1 MGDAEMPKLTKKI
14 VDRLELPAKGQKFVW
29 DAELKGFGIRL
40 TPGGKSYLVQARVGG
55 ATRRTTIGKHG
66 VFTAKQA
73 RDEAEDK
80 LREMSKGVDPVQK
93 KKAEKLSGITL
104 NEVAESY
111 IRDRTLK
118 PNSIRDIHKHMKG
131 VFKDWQKKPITKI
144 TRDDCL
150 TLFRKRSTESPSQA
164 NQSFRVLR
172 ALLNYAIEV
181 YRPVITE
188 NPVQVL
194 SGAGIWNTI
203 KPKNRKIP
211 IAEVGRAWCKLEE
224 IKADPTLEIAGHSM
238 VDAVMFCLFTGC
250 RWGEAQKLTWG
261 NVDLENKSW
270 FIEDPKNKNDV
281 TLPLSTQAVD
291 LLENRFRIENNP
303 FVFCSEK
310 SRTGYI
316 GPGRYI
322 TDQLAATLEIELSP
336 HDLRRTFRAIAAEL
350 DVELWRTKLLM
361 NHKINNDVTI
371 QAYTEKQDLEYLR
384 PSIQAIGTW
393 IERKAKEHRAKVV
406 DINSKRKA
414 V

>member
-1 MGDAEMPKLTKKI
+1 MPKLTKKN
-14 VDRLELPAKGQKFVW
+14 VDKLELPAKGQKFVW
-29 DAELKGFGIRL
+29 DDKLKGFGIRL
-40 TPGGKSYLVQARVGG
+40 TPGGKSYFVQSRVGG
-55 ATRRTTIGKHG
+55 VTRRTTIGKHG
-66 VFTAKQA
+66 PFTAEQA
-73 RDEAEDK
+73 RKEAEDR

-93 KKAEKLSGITL
+93 KKAEKAAKTTL
-104 NEVAESY
+104 NDVAESY

-118 PNSIRDIHKHMKG
+118 QSSIRDIHKHLNG
-131 VFKDWQKKPITKI
+131 VFSDWKDDPITKI

-150 TLFRKRSTESPSQA
+150 ILFRKRSTESPAQA

-194 SGAGIWNTI
+194 SGAKVWNNI
-203 KPKNRKIP
+203 KPKNRKIS
-211 IAEVGRAWCKLEE
+211 IADIGQAWCKLDA
-224 IKADPTLEIAGHSM
+224 IKADPTLGIAGQSM
-238 VDAVMFCLFTGC
+238 ADAVKFCLLTGC
-250 RWGEAQKLTWG
+250 RWGEVQKLTWG

-270 FIEDPKNKNDV
+270 LIEDPKNKNDV

-291 LLENRFRIENNP
+291 LLENKYRIENNP
-303 FVFCSEK
+303 YVFCSEK
-310 SRTGYI
+310 SKTGYI

-322 TDQLAATLEIELSP
+322 TDQLAATLEIELSA

-371 QAYTEKQDLEYLR
+371 AAYTEKQDLEYLR
-384 PSIQAIGTW
+384 GSIQAIGSW
-393 IERKAKEHRAKVV
+393 IELKAKEHKAKVV
-406 DINSKRKA
+406 DINSKRAEK
-414 V
+414 VG